1 MISIQE
7 AAADNNI
14 ELVKKYLSEGQDV
27 NQKDSFGYTALHQ
40 AASYD
45 CIELAKYLIQE
56 KHANVNIE
64 DEEGDT
70 PLFACETT
78 EMIDLL
84 LENGA
89 NLHHKNQE
97 GRNAADTAIEEEWE
111 ACVTHYKKLGL
122 EPTDEPFSGG
132 EDDEDKYDNED
143 MSHLDEEAEHALG
156 DTEFQDKVNA
166 IMEATQA
173 DGINRDAELTE
184 VVTKMLQSTALNRRE
199 DLSEQLKAMVDK
211 ASLESKEA
219 K

>member
-14 ELVKKYLSEGQDV
+14 ELVKKYLSEGQNV

-56 KHANVNIE
+56 KSANVNIE

-97 GRNAADTAIEEEWE
+97 GRNAADTAIEEEWAE
-111 ACVTHYKKLGL
+111 CVAHYKKLGL
-122 EPTDEPFSGG
+122 EPTDEPFSG
-132 EDDEDKYDNED
+132 EDEEEFDNED

-173 DGINRDAELTE
+173 DGVNRDAELTE
-184 VVTKMLQSTALNRRE
+184 VVTKMLQSTALHRRE
-199 DLSEQLKAMVDK
+199 ELSEQLKEIVDK
-211 ASLESKEA
+211 ASAESKEA